1 VSRSELLREPEE
13 KTAPDLAYLQ
23 FRHSQFPMSHQD
35 GPVLGQ
41 PITIGDSSIN
51 TVDFS
56 KHWQRLKN
64 KLVRKP
70 GKSFVNGQV
79 PFNKPPHRITEG
91 PEESDVEHE
100 DSESF
105 LEGKSKMSKFHLF
118 IAKSKNVSKN
128 IRSRAQTHTSQSGN
142 SDSEDGVKLSFL
154 KLNREKWRAKRT
166 NIIKSV
172 PIDCMKQWKEN
183 CWREQNR
190 FSKLSAMPHIV
201 SLKGE
206 TIPWAQR
213 IFQDLQ
219 RSSILNI
226 CGDVN
231 EIFEFPSFAS
241 AEDRETLVKT
251 CMKFLN
257 TALDD
262 LISEKCPSLEVEGR
276 SALAT
281 KAVNQAL
288 ISICQDFI
296 NDPYFKI
303 LKSAC
308 EQYSLTP
315 SGSNIPIQMGKF
327 IPGVTISVESPKL
340 NCHVCRTF
348 KAMKIDDVE
357 AQVSEFAFGFK
368 RTYSIDILGG
378 PPKILPP
385 TWLAKNE
392 DKMMEFYSPS
402 IPKSPFR
409 ADRLTRTPVAE
420 DEKLHRSIFDSP
432 PNVD

>member
-1 VSRSELLREPEE
+1 
-13 KTAPDLAYLQ
+13 
-23 FRHSQFPMSHQD
+23 
-35 GPVLGQ
+35 VLGQ
-41 PITIGDSSIN
+41 PLAKDDSSISN
-51 TVDFS
+51 SVDFS
-56 KHWQRLKN
+56 EQWQRLKK
-64 KLVRKP
+64 KLIRQRS
-70 GKSFVNGQV
+70 KSFNDSNI
-79 PFNKPPHRITEG
+79 PFSRPPRRPTGKEG
-91 PEESDVEHE
+91 VQESDVEQE
-100 DSESF
+100 DSDSVRD
-105 LEGKSKMSKFHLF
+105 GKSTMSKFNLF
-118 IAKSKNVSKN
+118 IAKSKNVTKN
-128 IRSRAQTHTSQSGN
+128 IRSRSQAHLSQSGT
-142 SDSEDGVKLSFL
+142 SDSEDGGKLSFL
-154 KLNREKWRAKRT
+154 KLNREKWRTKRT
-166 NIIKSV
+166 NIIKLV
-172 PIDCMKQWKEN
+172 PTECMKQWKEN

-219 RSSILNI
+219 RSSILTI

-231 EIFEFPSFAS
+231 EKFEFPSFAS
-241 AEDRETLVKT
+241 AKDRETLVKT

-327 IPGVTISVESPKL
+327 RPGVTISVESPKL

-357 AQVSEFAFGFK
+357 VQDSEFAFGFK
-368 RTYSIDILGG
+368 RTYSIDIMGG
-378 PPKILPP
+378 PPKIFPP
-385 TWLAKNE
+385 TWLAKNGE
-392 DKMMEFYSPS
+392 KVLEFYSPN

-409 ADRLTRTPVAE
+409 ADRMTRTPVAE
-420 DEKLHRSIFDSP
+420 EEKLQRTFESP
-432 PNVD
+432 LNVD

>member
-1 VSRSELLREPEE
+1 MSDDNGPE
-13 KTAPDLAYLQ
+13 
-23 FRHSQFPMSHQD
+23 
-35 GPVLGQ
+35 LGQ
-41 PITIGDSSIN
+41 PLTIDDVSTN
-51 TVDFS
+51 ATVDFS
-56 KHWQRLKN
+56 KQWQRLKK
-64 KLVRKP
+64 KLTRQRS
-70 GKSFVNGQV
+70 KSMGPVQI
-79 PFNKPPHRITEG
+79 PFNKPIHREAG
-91 PEESDVEHE
+91 LQDSDVEQE
-100 DSESF
+100 DSDFSAQ
-105 LEGKSKMSKFHLF
+105 EGKAKMSKFNLF
-118 IAKSKNVSKN
+118 VAKSKNVSKN
-128 IRSRAQTHTSQSGN
+128 IRSRAQAQTAQSGT
-142 SDSEDGVKLSFL
+142 SDSEEVGKLSFL
-154 KLNREKWRAKRT
+154 KLNREKWLAKRT

-172 PIDCMKQWKEN
+172 PTECMKQWREN

-201 SLKGE
+201 SMKGE
-206 TIPWAQR
+206 TIPWVQR

-219 RSSILNI
+219 RSSILNV

-231 EIFEFPSFAS
+231 EMFEFPSFAS
-241 AEDRETLVKT
+241 PEDRETLLKT

-262 LISEKCPSLEVEGR
+262 LISEKCPGLEVEGR

-288 ISICQDFI
+288 ISVCQDFI

-315 SGSNIPIQMGKF
+315 SGSNVPIQIGNF
-327 IPGVTISVESPKL
+327 VPGVTISVESPKL

-348 KAMKIDDVE
+348 KVMKIDDMEVKI
-357 AQVSEFAFGFK
+357 SEFAFGFK

-385 TWLAKNE
+385 TWLAKNG
-392 DKMMEFYSPS
+392 DKVMEFYSPS
-402 IPKSPFR
+402 VPKSPFR
-409 ADRLTRTPVAE
+409 ADCLTRIPRAE
-420 DEKLHRSIFDSP
+420 EEKVPRGFFEKNP
-432 PNVD
+432 PMID

>member
-1 VSRSELLREPEE
+1 
-13 KTAPDLAYLQ
+13 
-23 FRHSQFPMSHQD
+23 MSD
-35 GPVLGQ
+35 ENAPVLGQ
-41 PITIGDSSIN
+41 PLTIDDTSIN
-51 TVDFS
+51 TKVDFS
-56 KHWQRLKN
+56 KHWQRLK
-64 KLVRKP
+64 KK
-70 GKSFVNGQV
+70 FVTRQRSISIGSSKI
-79 PFNKPPHRITEG
+79 PFNKPTPRVTG
-91 PEESDVEHE
+91 PQDSDVEQE
-100 DSESF
+100 DSDFSVQ
-105 LEGKSKMSKFHLF
+105 EGKVKMSKFNLF
-118 IAKSKNVSKN
+118 IAKSKNVSIN
-128 IRSRAQTHTSQSGN
+128 VRSKAQTQTSPSGT
-142 SDSEDGVKLSFL
+142 SDSEEAGKLSFL
-154 KLNREKWRAKRT
+154 KLNREKWLAKRT

-172 PIDCMKQWKEN
+172 PTECMNQWKEN

-206 TIPWAQR
+206 TIPWVQR

-219 RSSILNI
+219 RSSILNV

-231 EIFEFPSFAS
+231 ERFEFPSFAS
-241 AEDRETLVKT
+241 PEDRETLLKT

-262 LISEKCPSLEVEGR
+262 LISEKCPGLEGEGR

-288 ISICQDFI
+288 ISVCQDFI

-315 SGSNIPIQMGKF
+315 SGSNVPIQIGNF
-327 IPGVTISVESPKL
+327 APGVTISVQSPKL

-348 KAMKIDDVE
+348 KAMKIDDMEVKI
-357 AQVSEFAFGFK
+357 SEFSFGFK

-392 DKMMEFYSPS
+392 DKVMEFYSPRV
-402 IPKSPFR
+402 PKCPFR
-409 ADRLTRTPVAE
+409 ADRLTRIAKAE
-420 DEKLHRSIFDSP
+420 DEKVPRSFFDKTP
-432 PNVD
+432 PRID